1 MAAGS
6 RGPRADGV
14 CPLKTDRMP
23 SLENRMKVY
32 ELPYRRV
39 TLEEVQ
45 AVMDGV
51 LPRVRN
57 AKTAREILDA
67 REDYLKMM
75 LEYQTNSALAY
86 MRYSCNTAD
95 EFYVAENSHYDEIG
109 PAVQS
114 LSVEYA
120 SALLDSP
127 FRPELEQAL
136 SPVLFR
142 SMEVSRKAMSPDII
156 DDMVEENRLV
166 REYSDLM
173 SGLEF
178 TFRGETMPRS
188 VLMKYAKDED
198 RAVRQECYEVLGR
211 GLEAHRE
218 QLDSIFDRMVHVR
231 DRMAKKMGYKNFVE
245 LGYYRMGRL
254 CYDEEMVRVFR
265 ENILRDIV
273 PVVSRLRTENAK
285 RLGIRD
291 YHFYDDGV
299 IIPGGDPK
307 PCGKAE
313 LFEAARDMYHA
324 MGGETAA
331 FIDMMLENE
340 AFDVDSRKNKWGGGY
355 CIDFPGYRQPFILAN
370 FNGTAGD
377 VDVVT
382 HEAGHALN
390 SWLCFSNRFALELGA
405 GGMETA
411 ETHSMS
417 MEFFAWPYM
426 EKFFGREADSYRFMH
441 AMEAFSFLP
450 YGTMVDAFQH
460 IVYENPDMTPA
471 ERNAAWLALEQK
483 FRPHISFEG
492 LPYLSE
498 GTRWQYQMH
507 IYETPF
513 YYIDYCLAQTAA
525 FCFLLA
531 SREDYDSAFS
541 RYLHLSRQGGEKVWT
556 DLLSEAGFPSPF
568 TPGALKELAE
578 RVEAMLRSLPAGT
591 ERI

>member
-492 LPYLSE
+492 MPYLSE

-507 IYETPF
+507 IYQTPF